1 MRIINNIL
9 SRVPEAFWCGL
20 NFTYNKTEGKAWNLV
35 HAYFL
40 SARNYARS
48 DQIYF
53 HFKNIIRYALKC
65 LLNVFLYLYT
75 KLFFFRRF
83 IWSTNGNDH
92 PTLLKLKENYIL
104 VHVYISFIE
113 NNKGMF
119 LTF

>member
-9 SRVPEAFWCGL
+9 SRVPEAVWCGL
-20 NFTYNKTEGKAWNLV
+20 NFTYNKLKERHGNWCMLI
-35 HAYFL
+35 FL

-53 HFKNIIRYALKC
+53 HFKNMIRYALKC

>member
-1 MRIINNIL
+1 MLI
-9 SRVPEAFWCGL
+9 
-20 NFTYNKTEGKAWNLV
+20 
-35 HAYFL
+35 FL

-53 HFKNIIRYALKC
+53 HFKNMIRYALKC

-83 IWSTNGNDH
+83 GNDH
-92 PTLLKLKENYIL
+92 QTLLKLKESYIL